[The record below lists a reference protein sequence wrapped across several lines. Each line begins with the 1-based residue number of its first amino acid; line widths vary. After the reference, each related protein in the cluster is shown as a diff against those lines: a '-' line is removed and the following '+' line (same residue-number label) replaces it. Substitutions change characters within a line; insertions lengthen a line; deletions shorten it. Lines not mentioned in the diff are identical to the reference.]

1 MPNVSIYNQEGKT
14 TGEMNLS
21 DVHFGVKPKQSVIH
35 QVMVG
40 IMANARQTLASTKTR
55 GEVSGGGKKPWKQKG
70 TGRARQGSIRSPQW
84 VGGGITFGPRK
95 ERNFSQKINRKTKR
109 QALYMVLSDKLA
121 TGQLVV
127 LDSLKT
133 EPAKTKTVASTLKNL
148 PVGKTVLLVAPAS
161 KPAIVRMVRNMP
173 NVTVVSPN
181 SLGLV
186 DTLNH
191 RTLVFLKEAVESF
204 EKLHA

>member
-21 DVHFGVKPKQSVIH
+21 DVYFGVTPKQSVIH

-40 IMANARQTLASTKTR
+40 IMANARQTLAATKTR
-55 GEVSGGGKKPWKQKG
+55 GEVRGGGKKPWKQKG

-84 VGGGITFGPRK
+84 VGGGIAFGPRK

-127 LDSLKT
+127 LDSLKS
-133 EPAKTKTVASTLKNL
+133 EPAKTKTVAATLKNL

-161 KPAIVRMVRNMP
+161 TPAIVRMVRNMP

-191 RTLVFLKEAVESF
+191 RTLVFLKDAVESF

>member
-40 IMANARQTLASTKTR
+40 IMANGRKTLAATKTR

-84 VGGGITFGPRK
+84 VGGGIAFGPRK

-121 TGQLVV
+121 SGQLVV

-133 EPAKTKTVASTLKNL
+133 EPAKTKTVATTLKNL

-181 SLGLV
+181 SLSLV

-191 RTLVFLKEAVESF
+191 RTLVFLKDAVESF

>member
-21 DVHFGVKPKQSVIH
+21 DVYFGVTPKQSVIH

-40 IMANARQTLASTKTR
+40 IMANARQTLAATKTR
-55 GEVSGGGKKPWKQKG
+55 GEVRGGGKKPWKQKG

-84 VGGGITFGPRK
+84 VGGGIAFGPRK

-121 TGQLVV
+121 SGQLVV
-127 LDSLKT
+127 LDSLKM
-133 EPAKTKTVASTLKNL
+133 EPAKTKTVATTLKNL

-161 KPAIVRMVRNMP
+161 TPAIVRMVRNMP

-191 RTLVFLKEAVESF
+191 RTLVFLKDAVESF

>member
-121 TGQLVV
+121 SGQLVV
-127 LDSLKT
+127 LDALKT

>member
-21 DVHFGVKPKQSVIH
+21 DVYFGVTPKQSVIH

-40 IMANARQTLASTKTR
+40 IMANARQTLAATKTR
-55 GEVSGGGKKPWKQKG
+55 GEVRGGGKKPWKQKG

-84 VGGGITFGPRK
+84 VGGGIAFGPRK

-121 TGQLVV
+121 TGQLVI
-127 LDSLKT
+127 LDSLKS
-133 EPAKTKTVASTLKNL
+133 EPAKTKTVAATLKNL

-161 KPAIVRMVRNMP
+161 TPAIVRMVRNMP

-191 RTLVFLKEAVESF
+191 RTLVFLKDAVESF

>member
-21 DVHFGVKPKQSVIH
+21 DVYFGVKPKQSVIH

-40 IMANARQTLASTKTR
+40 IMANARQTLAATKTR
-55 GEVSGGGKKPWKQKG
+55 GEVRGGGKKPWKQKG

-84 VGGGITFGPRK
+84 VGGGIAFGPRK

-127 LDSLKT
+127 LDTLKM
-133 EPAKTKTVASTLKNL
+133 EPAKTKNVALTLKNL

-191 RTLVFLKEAVESF
+191 RTLVFLKDAVESF